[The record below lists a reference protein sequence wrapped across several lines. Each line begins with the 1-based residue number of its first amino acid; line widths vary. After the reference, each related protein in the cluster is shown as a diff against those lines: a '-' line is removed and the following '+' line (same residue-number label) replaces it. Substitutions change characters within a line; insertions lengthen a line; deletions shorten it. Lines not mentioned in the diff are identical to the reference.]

1 MLEHMMMLVLQ
12 LGVIIFAAHSG
23 GLLFKRFRMPSVLG
37 EILAGALIGPYA
49 LGSLVLP
56 GLPEGLFPRPEVF
69 PISVGLYGFTTI
81 ASVLLLFLVGLKT
94 NLRLFLQYS
103 VPGTVV
109 GVGGALVSF
118 VLGDLAV
125 VLCSKYVFGVSY
137 GFADP
142 VPLFLGVIS
151 TATSV
156 SVTAR
161 ILTDRKKVDSPEGVT
176 ILSGAV
182 IDDVLG
188 IILLAIVIG
197 VARSGTIE
205 WARVG
210 GVAFRS
216 VAIWLGCTALGL
228 AFARQIAGA
237 LKKSRD
243 AATMAVLSL
252 GLALIVA
259 GLFEQVGLA
268 MIIGAYIMGLSLSRT
283 DLANVIQD
291 QLSSLYRFFVP
302 IFFCVMG
309 MLVNFQEM
317 GSTRVLVFGFIYT
330 GVAVGAK
337 LAGCSLPSLF
347 LNFNGRGALRVG
359 LGMLPRGEVTLIIAG
374 VGLSNGIIQDES
386 FGVVMMMT
394 FLTTLAAPYALDLAL
409 RSKLPA
415 LRTMPEEKRESRHL
429 EITMPSRE
437 TTELVLRNISDSF
450 TTEGFYV
457 HLFDMD
463 ERIYQIRKGDT
474 IISMKVSPSQIEF
487 DCDPSQAAFINT
499 LVYEVLADLERTMRE
514 LQSFADR
521 EKIGRQILDASAS
534 DGKEKPQLSS
544 GMNPFSVEYRL
555 QGKTKSEI
563 IREMVEILARAGDIE
578 AERKEQA
585 LADLLERERIMST
598 GMQDGIA
605 LPHTK
610 TDAVDRLVCGVGL
623 HPEGV
628 DFHSLDQKPSRIFVM
643 VLAPKDNPGAY
654 LQFMASVSRV
664 LSDKAR
670 RARILGA
677 KSNRDLYMALTS

>member
-49 LGSLVLP
+49 LGSVVLP
-56 GLPEGLFPRPEVF
+56 GLPEGLFPRPGVF

-125 VLCSKYVFGVSY
+125 VLCSNYVFGVRY

-216 VAIWLGCTALGL
+216 VAIWLGCTVLGL

-259 GLFEQVGLA
+259 GLFEQAGLA

-317 GSTRVLVFGFIYT
+317 GSTRVLVFG
-330 GVAVGAK
+330 
-337 LAGCSLPSLF
+337 
-347 LNFNGRGALRVG
+347 
-359 LGMLPRGEVTLIIAG
+359 LI
-374 VGLSNGIIQDES
+374 
-386 FGVVMMMT
+386 
-394 FLTTLAAPYALDLAL
+394 
-409 RSKLPA
+409 
-415 LRTMPEEKRESRHL
+415 
-429 EITMPSRE
+429 
-437 TTELVLRNISDSF
+437 
-450 TTEGFYV
+450 
-457 HLFDMD
+457 
-463 ERIYQIRKGDT
+463 
-474 IISMKVSPSQIEF
+474 
-487 DCDPSQAAFINT
+487 
-499 LVYEVLADLERTMRE
+499 
-514 LQSFADR
+514 
-521 EKIGRQILDASAS
+521 
-534 DGKEKPQLSS
+534 
-544 GMNPFSVEYRL
+544 
-555 QGKTKSEI
+555 
-563 IREMVEILARAGDIE
+563 
-578 AERKEQA
+578 
-585 LADLLERERIMST
+585 
-598 GMQDGIA
+598 
-605 LPHTK
+605 
-610 TDAVDRLVCGVGL
+610 
-623 HPEGV
+623 
-628 DFHSLDQKPSRIFVM
+628 
-643 VLAPKDNPGAY
+643 
-654 LQFMASVSRV
+654 
-664 LSDKAR
+664 
-670 RARILGA
+670 
-677 KSNRDLYMALTS
+677 